1 MIKEKFP
8 EIKKLT
14 KREKLILAGELWDEV
29 VNEEQIDLT
38 PEQKKE
44 LDRRIKHTEKYPE
57 SLIPWDQVKKELL
70 KKYDG

>member
-29 VNEEQIDLT
+29 MNEEQIDLT

-44 LDRRIKHTEKYPE
+44 LDRRIKHADEHPE